1 MRAAVLTETES
12 VETEERDPPEPEV
25 GEVLIEVG
33 ACGVCKT
40 DYHIFHGTFPVDH
53 PRVLG
58 HEAAGEVAMVGEG
71 VERVAEGDRVAVN
84 PTVPCNQCSACKA
97 GYENLCE
104 NFTTIGGAG
113 DHVVDGAFAEYVRV
127 PAGNVEPIGDMS
139 IQRAALAEPL
149 GCCVHGVDQS
159 DLAHGDSV
167 VLIGAGP
174 IGLLL
179 LQSFRDA
186 GAGEILVSE
195 PIADRRALAT
205 DLGADYT
212 IDPTETALAET
223 VDDHIGTV
231 DIAAEVVGTPPTIQD
246 AISLP
251 DSGGQTLIFGVPPQN
266 STVEISPFEYYYNEI
281 ELTGTFSLRPHDF
294 EIAVEMLRQGR
305 IDTDQLVT
313 EELGLNELTTAFDR
327 MDRSEGMK
335 KLVLPN
341 ES

>member
-1 MRAAVLTETES
+1 MRAAVLTDTKTVDTEKR
-12 VETEERDPPEPEV
+12 ERPEPGV
-25 GEVLIEVG
+25 REVLVEVG

-40 DYHIFHGTFPVDH
+40 DYHIFHGTFPVNH

-58 HEAAGEVAMVGEG
+58 HEVAGKVAEVGED
-71 VERVAEGDRVAVN
+71 VERVVEGDKVAVN
-84 PTVPCNQCSACKA
+84 PTIPCNQCPACKA
-97 GYENLCE
+97 GQENLCE
-104 NFTTIGGAG
+104 SITSIGGAG
-113 DHVVDGAFAEYVRV
+113 DRVVDGAFAEYVRV

-139 IQRAALAEPL
+139 VQRAALAEPL

-159 DLAHGDSV
+159 SLTHGDAV

-212 IDPTETALAET
+212 VDPTETDLAET
-223 VDDHIGTV
+223 VDDRIGTV
-231 DIAAEVVGTPPTIQD
+231 DIAVEVVGTPPTIRE
-246 AISLP
+246 ALTLP
-251 DSGGQTLIFGVPPQN
+251 DPGGQTLLFGVPPQN
-266 STVEISPFEYYYNEI
+266 STVEISPFEYYYNEV
-281 ELTGTFSLRPHDF
+281 ELAGTYSLRPHDF
-294 EIAVEMLRQGR
+294 GVAVEMLRQGHVE
-305 IDTDQLVT
+305 TDQLIT
-313 EELGLNELTTAFDR
+313 ERLGLGELTTAFDR

-335 KLVLPN
+335 KLVMPN